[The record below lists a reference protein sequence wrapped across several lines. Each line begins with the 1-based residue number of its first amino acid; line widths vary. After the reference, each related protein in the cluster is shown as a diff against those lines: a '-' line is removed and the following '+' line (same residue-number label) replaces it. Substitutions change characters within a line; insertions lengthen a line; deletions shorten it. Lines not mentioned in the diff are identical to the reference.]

1 MAQPQDRAIPSDLV
15 PEGATAEIYDAD
27 DNLEIDA
34 GPQPHN
40 AELDRQPGTKTR
52 QARKNE
58 INKRPI

>member
-1 MAQPQDRAIPSDLV
+1 MAQPQDRTIPSDLA

-34 GPQPHN
+34 GAEPRN
-40 AELDRQPGTKTR
+40 GELDRQHGAKTR

-58 INKRPI
+58 INRRPI